1 MKKLYRIHSRYV
13 IETSET
19 LNIDISGQMVDSKIG
34 RRGQAI
40 PLDQKREYGR
50 KKRNLDPNNK
60 LLSLFL
66 NKNEIEDYDTVIE
79 G

>member
-19 LNIDISGQMVDSKIG
+19 LNIDISGQMVDAKIH

-40 PLDQKREYGR
+40 PLD
-50 KKRNLDPNNK
+50 
-60 LLSLFL
+60 
-66 NKNEIEDYDTVIE
+66 
-79 G
+79 